1 MTTLTLSNAA
11 AGFRH
16 DPLSCFAAGFISVLV
31 FQMGAWAV
39 LHLLGLLPIAPFAYA
54 PTKPFGVP
62 QIWSWAFWGG
72 VWGLVFGLVE
82 RWFPAGPKYYLAAF
96 LFGAIATVLVLWFVV
111 FPLKGL
117 PVAAGWKPLTMLAHV
132 IMHGCFGLGVGLVL
146 TYRDGRLQML
156 RA

>member
-1 MTTLTLSNAA
+1 MTVMTLSSST

-16 DPLSCFAAGFISVLV
+16 HPLSCFAAGFISVFV
-31 FQMGAWAV
+31 FQMAAWAI
-39 LHLLGLLPIAPFAYA
+39 LYALGMIPNPPFSYA

-62 QIWSWAFWGG
+62 QIWSWSFWGG

-82 RWFPAGPKYYLAAF
+82 RWFPQGPRYYVAAF
-96 LFGAIATVLVLWFVV
+96 LFGATATVLVLWFIV

-117 PVAAGWKPLTMLAHV
+117 PVAAGWKPLTMLSHV
-132 IMHGCFGLGVGLVL
+132 IMHGCFGLGVGLLL